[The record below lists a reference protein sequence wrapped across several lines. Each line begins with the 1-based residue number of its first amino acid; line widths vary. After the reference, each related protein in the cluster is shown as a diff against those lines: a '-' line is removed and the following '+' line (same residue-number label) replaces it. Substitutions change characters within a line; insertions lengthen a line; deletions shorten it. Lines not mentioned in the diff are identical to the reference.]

1 MRSSKTPFKSGYV
14 AIAGKPNVGKSTLL
28 NQILDR
34 KLAIVSPKAQTT
46 RHRIL
51 GILNNSRYQV
61 IFWDTPGLIEPR
73 YSLQDAMMKAA
84 WGSVQ
89 DADLILLMIDASNP
103 KTHDIEN
110 LKPIQK
116 IKAPKCLVINKIDR
130 VNKAQ
135 ILPIIEKYSHLDLF
149 NEIIP
154 VSALKS
160 DGLDRLLTIILNYLP
175 VGEPFYPP
183 DTVSDEPERFFVAEL
198 IREKIYFN
206 FHKEIPYSAAVLIES
221 FTENLCVEV
230 CLVFDVLSATA

>member
-116 IKAPKCLVINKIDR
+116 IKTPKCLVINKIDR

-149 NEIIP
+149 NARI
-154 VSALKS
+154 
-160 DGLDRLLTIILNYLP
+160 
-175 VGEPFYPP
+175 
-183 DTVSDEPERFFVAEL
+183 
-198 IREKIYFN
+198 
-206 FHKEIPYSAAVLIES
+206 
-221 FTENLCVEV
+221 C
-230 CLVFDVLSATA
+230 